1 MSLLH
6 TCGHRRRLVARLAP
20 LFVAA
25 GVGLLLAGCG
35 AGAIREQFRPTSPRE
50 AYVEGLRA
58 AGLDRTALGRD
69 WAAAGDR
76 AAAAPAAA
84 ALPLREQ
91 GAFVADQ
98 AAAVAWRVQPRR
110 GQRLTV
116 RVEAQADSGTRLF
129 HDLLVQPGG
138 DPARAR
144 VVRSGDGLRASYEV
158 DADAAD
164 DSYLFRLQPELL
176 RTVRWTVT
184 FEVGP
189 SLAFPVQGRSR
200 GAVQSFWGANRDG
213 GARAHEGIDI
223 FAPRGTPALAAADG
237 VVRWVGENRLGG
249 NVVFLADPERGHS
262 LYYAHLDR
270 QAVTTGQQV
279 RAGDTLGF
287 VGNTGNA
294 RTTSP
299 HLHFGVYRAGEG
311 AVDPFPYVD
320 TRRPAPPPVP
330 GRDAA
335 LVGRLARVTAAR
347 AVLRAGP
354 DGRTA
359 AVAELPRSTVATV
372 DAAAGG
378 TLRVRLPDG
387 RAGYVAGSALEAAD
401 RPVGRARLAAGR
413 PLRARPTPDAPALA
427 EGDGREG
434 AVYGRFGA
442 YQLVALDGGRRGWLE
457 PAPGDE

>member
-1 MSLLH
+1 M
-6 TCGHRRRLVARLAP
+6 
-20 LFVAA
+20 
-25 GVGLLLAGCG
+25 
-35 AGAIREQFRPTSPRE
+35 
-50 AYVEGLRA
+50 
-58 AGLDRTALGRD
+58 
-69 WAAAGDR
+69 
-76 AAAAPAAA
+76 
-84 ALPLREQ
+84 
-91 GAFVADQ
+91 
-98 AAAVAWRVQPRR
+98 QPRR
-110 GQRLTV
+110 GQRRTERL
-116 RVEAQADSGTRLF
+116 AAAADSGTRLF
-129 HDLLVQPGG
+129 HDLVVHPDG

-144 VVRSGDGLRASYEV
+144 VVRAGDGLQASYEV
-158 DADAAD
+158 DVDASADV
-164 DSYLFRLQPELL
+164 YLFRLQPELL
-176 RTVRWTVT
+176 RPVRWTVT

-189 SLAFPVQGRSR
+189 SLAFPVQGRGR

-249 NVVFLADPERGHS
+249 NVVFLADPERGHA

-270 QAVTTGQQV
+270 QAVTTGQRV

-299 HLHFGVYRAGEG
+299 HLHFGVYRSGEG

-320 TRRPAPPPVP
+320 PRRPALAPVA

-335 LVGRLARVTAAR
+335 LVGRLARVAAAR
-347 AVLRAGP
+347 AALRAGP
-354 DGRTA
+354 DGRTPV
-359 AVAELPRSTVATV
+359 VAELPRSTVGTV
-372 DAAAGG
+372 VAAAAG

-387 RAGYVAGSALEAAD
+387 RAGYLPASAVEGAD

-413 PLRARPTPDAPALA
+413 PLRARPSPDAPALA

-457 PAPGDE
+457 PAAGED